1 MQDLSSPSDASLRK
15 LSEHIRA
22 PLLPLYA
29 DHTEAML
36 EYCRAV
42 LVYISDK
49 KIGAFTGPGKDDLR
63 DSWEPVLDSLLN
75 GVIVRAPGAA
85 FEVTRLIS
93 TQDFL
98 ENSTKKT
105 EGEYRACFEPN
116 R

>member
-1 MQDLSSPSDASLRK
+1 
-15 LSEHIRA
+15 
-22 PLLPLYA
+22 
-29 DHTEAML
+29 ML

-93 TQDFL
+93 TQGFL